1 MWTQRVVKPVIH
13 HPVLTSGALRGVTH
27 AIGYVECWG
36 SRGSESLVDPQ
47 IQAPKAMPTSAAAPS
62 SSKEAALASHPGWL
76 CLSPKAGT
84 QAPHC
89 SLVQF
94 NLRVSPSHMHTRGA
108 EAGPRA
114 GAHGAGCPKE
124 NPASASL
131 PQTAQGSRW
140 LLGDTDNGLERG
152 L

>member
-94 NLRVSPSHMHTRGA
+94 NLCVSPSHMHTRGA

-114 GAHGAGCPKE
+114 GAHGASCRMSKGESSVCQSTPDGTRE
-124 NPASASL
+124 QVA
-131 PQTAQGSRW
+131 
-140 LLGDTDNGLERG
+140 LG
-152 L
+152 